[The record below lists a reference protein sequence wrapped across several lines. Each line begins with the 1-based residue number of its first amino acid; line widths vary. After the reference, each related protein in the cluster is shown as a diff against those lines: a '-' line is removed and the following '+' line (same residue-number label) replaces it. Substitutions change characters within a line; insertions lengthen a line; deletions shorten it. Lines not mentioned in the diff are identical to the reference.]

1 MEVNLGLGLEE
12 KMVFQQKKTQ
22 GNDIPENIMNEEK
35 KKRMLWK

>member
-12 KMVFQQKKTQ
+12 KMVFQQKKNQ
-22 GNDIPENIMNEEK
+22 GNDIPENIMNEDK